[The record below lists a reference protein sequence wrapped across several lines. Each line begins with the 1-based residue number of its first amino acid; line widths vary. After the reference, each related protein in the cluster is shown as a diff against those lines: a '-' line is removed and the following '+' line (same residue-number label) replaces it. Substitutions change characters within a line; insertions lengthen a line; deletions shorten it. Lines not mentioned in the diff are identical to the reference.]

1 MSRILYFEQYLP
13 LYLYSSSIDY
23 RQQVF
28 IWKQWSL
35 IVLDLLTCNANG
47 SFPPVYYHWNVLF
60 CLFNQVKLSEKLSHV
75 QSLCIHEMIVRAFK
89 HILQAVIA
97 AAAETGEMAISIAA
111 ALSLMLGVPESG
123 ESVCCSN
130 VHSLIWRWLEVFL
143 LKRYQWEFSK
153 ANYRDIRKYAILR
166 GLCHKVMDVDLTI

>member
-1 MSRILYFEQYLP
+1 M
-13 LYLYSSSIDY
+13 
-23 RQQVF
+23 
-28 IWKQWSL
+28 
-35 IVLDLLTCNANG
+35 
-47 SFPPVYYHWNVLF
+47 
-60 CLFNQVKLSEKLSHV
+60 
-75 QSLCIHEMIVRAFK
+75 RAFK